1 MKKDFLL
8 EIGTEELP
16 PKAMPKL
23 AKALLAEI
31 EKALQAVNLTY
42 ENAKWL
48 AAPRRLAVII
58 EQLDCESEEQLIE
71 RRGPTVQAA
80 FDQDRNPTKALL
92 GFAAS
97 CGVGVEALNQVQTDK
112 DERFYYQA
120 VQESTKTIGLLGD
133 IVNNAV
139 KNLPIPKPMRWGNH
153 DIEFIRPVHW
163 VLMLLGKT
171 VVNATVLGQQS
182 DRVTYGHRFH
192 NPDPIKI
199 KQVSDYEAT
208 LEKTAN
214 IQVDFVKRRADILE
228 QVTALATGV
237 DGEALY
243 DEALLDEVTAIVECP
258 QAMIATFD
266 EAFLRVPKE
275 ALVSA
280 MQGHQK
286 SFPVINYQGR
296 LLPYFIFVANIKST
310 DPEQVTHGNEKVMR
324 ARLSDAAFFYNTDLK
339 TRLADRL
346 PELKTMVFQE
356 KLGTLFER
364 AERISQSAKAIAKQ
378 LKTDDNLAE
387 RAALLAK
394 CDLVTDM
401 IYEFP
406 ELQGIMGSYYA
417 QHDGEDPRVCE
428 AIKEH
433 YLPAGAGDALPQ
445 DPTAVSVALADKL
458 DLLISIFSIGLK
470 PSGDKDPF
478 AVRRAAIGVV
488 RILLE
493 KELDL
498 DLKQLI
504 SAAAK
509 QCEFANIEI
518 EAQVHDY
525 IWERLKYYYLEQ
537 AVDVN
542 MFNAVLETLP
552 ESVADFALR
561 LKAVQQFAQLE
572 QAASLAE
579 ANKRV
584 KNILR
589 KEDALTLCG
598 EVDESLLQVEAEK
611 QLYQT
616 IKQAQAAVE
625 PLLKKKDYQAV
636 LSHLAALQK
645 PVDDFFV
652 DVMVMTDD
660 AAVQH
665 NRLLLLNRL
674 RNLFLTVADISQ
686 L

>member
-1 MKKDFLL
+1 MRKDFLL

-31 EKALQAVNLTY
+31 EEGLKAVNLSY
-42 ENAKWL
+42 EGGKWL

-58 EQLDCESEEQLIE
+58 EQLETQTEEQLIE

-97 CGVGVEALNQVQTDK
+97 CGVEWEALNQIQTDK

-120 VQESTKTIGLLGD
+120 VQESTKTIGMLGG

-139 KNLPIPKPMRWGNH
+139 TNLPIPKPMRWGSH

-163 VLMLLGKT
+163 VLMLFGKT
-171 VVNATVLGQQS
+171 VVNATVLGQVT

-192 NPDPIKI
+192 NPEPIKI
-199 KQVSDYEAT
+199 KQVGDYETT
-208 LEKTAN
+208 LEKMAN
-214 IQVDFVKRRADILE
+214 IQVDFIKRRQDIVE
-228 QVTALATGV
+228 QVTALATEV

-258 QAMIATFD
+258 KAMLATFD
-266 EAFLRVPKE
+266 EKFLHVPKE
-275 ALVSA
+275 ALISA

-286 SFPVINYQGR
+286 SFPVVNYQGK
-296 LLPYFIFVANIKST
+296 LLPYFIFVANIMSNA
-310 DPEQVTHGNEKVMR
+310 PEQVIQGNEKVMR
-324 ARLSDAAFFYNTDLK
+324 ARLSDAAFFYETDLK
-339 TRLADRL
+339 KPLLDHL
-346 PELKTMVFQE
+346 PELKNMIFQE
-356 KLGTLFER
+356 KLGTLYDR
-364 AERISQSAKAIAKQ
+364 AIRISKSAKAIAKQ
-378 LKTDDNLAE
+378 LKTDDKLVE
-387 RAALLAK
+387 RAAKLAK
-394 CDLVTDM
+394 CDLNTAMV
-401 IYEFP
+401 YEFP

-417 QHDGEDPRVCE
+417 QHEGEDPRVCE

-433 YLPAGAGDALPQ
+433 YLPTGAGDDLPQ

-458 DLLISIFSIGLK
+458 DLLLSIFSIGLK
-470 PSGDKDPF
+470 PTGDKDPF
-478 AVRRAAIGVV
+478 ALRRAAIGIV

-493 KELDL
+493 KECDL

-504 SAAAK
+504 SVAAK
-509 QCEFANIEI
+509 QCEFSSVDIES
-518 EAQVHDY
+518 EVYDY
-525 IWERLKYYYLEQ
+525 IWERLKYYYLDKGIE
-537 AVDVN
+537 VN
-542 MFNAVLETLP
+542 LFNAVLEAVP
-552 ESVADFALR
+552 ESIADFDER
-561 LKAVQQFAQLE
+561 LTAVKTFVEME
-572 QAASLAE
+572 QASSLAE

-589 KEDALTLCG
+589 KQDALTIDG
-598 EVDESLLQVEAEK
+598 EVNESLLQEDAEK
-611 QLYQT
+611 ALYSIIQQESKT
-616 IKQAQAAVE
+616 IE

-636 LSHLAALQK
+636 LENLADLQQ
-645 PVDDFFV
+645 PVDRFFA
-652 DVMVMTDD
+652 DVMVMTEDK
-660 AAVQH
+660 AIQK
-665 NRLLLLNRL
+665 NRLLLLSKL